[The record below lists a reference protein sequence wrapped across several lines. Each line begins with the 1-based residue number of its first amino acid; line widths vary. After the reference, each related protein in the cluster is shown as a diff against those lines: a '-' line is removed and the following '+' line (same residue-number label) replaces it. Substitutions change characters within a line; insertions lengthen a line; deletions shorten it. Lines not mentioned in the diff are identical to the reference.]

1 MDTSALLKAG
11 PLAGP
16 DAAALFD
23 LPRPAA
29 DCRIV
34 VAMSGGVDSSVVAAL
49 AHASGAEVIGI
60 TLQLY
65 DYGAAT
71 GRKGVCCAGDD
82 IRDAR
87 AVADRL
93 GIAHYV
99 FDHETAFREEVVEQ
113 FADEYL
119 AGRTPV
125 PCIRCNMGPKFTDLF
140 RMARELGADCLATG
154 HYVRRV
160 MTPDGPQLHRAFDP
174 ARDQS
179 YFLYGTTEAQLDYLR
194 FPLGGMPKP
203 QVRELAEAAGLRNA
217 AKPDSQDICFVPD
230 GDYAKIVT
238 KVRPEGAA
246 PGNIVH
252 AASGAVLGSHKGIV
266 HFTVGQ
272 RKGLEIGGQPEPL
285 YVIGLDAAAREVRVG
300 PKRMLAVHAAQLTE
314 TNRIG
319 PLGEEPLTAKVRSLA
334 RPVPVTL
341 EGEIGGGNG
350 VTIRFA
356 EPEFGVAP
364 GQAAVIY
371 AGDRVIGGGWIAS
384 TEKVAD

>member
-1 MDTSALLKAG
+1 METPALLDAG
-11 PLAGP
+11 PMTGP

-23 LPRPAA
+23 LPRAA
-29 DCRIV
+29 SACRIV

-71 GRKGVCCAGDD
+71 GRKGACCAGDD

-99 FDHETAFREEVVEQ
+99 FDHESAFREEVVEQ

-160 MTPDGPQLHRAFDP
+160 MTADGPQLHRAFDP

-203 QVRELAEAAGLRNA
+203 QVRDLAEAAGLRNA

-230 GDYAKIVT
+230 GNYAKIVT

-246 PGNIVH
+246 PGAIVH
-252 AASGAVLGSHKGIV
+252 AATGETLGQHKGIV

-285 YVIGLDAAAREVRVG
+285 YVIGLDAAAREVKVG
-300 PKRMLAVHAAQLTE
+300 PKRMLAVSAARLTE

-319 PLGEEPLTAKVRSLA
+319 PVPDMPLTAKVRSLA
-334 RPVPVTL
+334 KPVPVTL
-341 EGEIGGGNG
+341 EGSLGDGAA

-371 AGDRVIGGGWIAS
+371 AGERVIGGGWIDS
-384 TEKVAD
+384 TEKIEA

>member
-1 MDTSALLKAG
+1 MDTPTLLEAD

-23 LPRPAA
+23 LPRPASE
-29 DCRIV
+29 CRIV

-65 DYGAAT
+65 DYGTAT
-71 GRKGVCCAGDD
+71 GRKGACCAGDD

-99 FDHETAFREEVVEQ
+99 FDHETAFREDVVEQ

-160 MTPDGPQLHRAFDP
+160 MSADGPQLHRAFDP

-179 YFLYGTTEAQLDYLR
+179 YFLYGTTEAQLEYLR

-246 PGNIVH
+246 PGSIVH
-252 AASGAVLGSHKGIV
+252 AATGAVLGSHKGIV

-285 YVIGLDAAAREVRVG
+285 YVIGLDAAAREVKVG
-300 PKRMLAVHAAQLTE
+300 PKRMLAVNAARLIE

-319 PLGEEPLTAKVRSLA
+319 PLGDEPLTAKVRSLA
-334 RPVPVTL
+334 KPVPVTL
-341 EGEIGGGNG
+341 DGTPGDGAA

-356 EPEFGVAP
+356 APEFGVAP

-371 AGDRVIGGGWIAS
+371 AGERVIGGGWIDA
-384 TEKVAD
+384 TEKVTL

>member
-1 MDTSALLKAG
+1 MITPALLDAG
-11 PLAGP
+11 PLTGP

-23 LPRPAA
+23 LPRAAA

-49 AHASGAEVIGI
+49 AAASGAEVIGI

-71 GRKGVCCAGDD
+71 GRKGACCAGDD

-99 FDHETAFREEVVEQ
+99 FDHESTFREEVVEQ

-160 MTPDGPQLHRAFDP
+160 MTAQGPQLHRAFDP

-246 PGNIVH
+246 PGAIVH
-252 AASGAVLGSHKGIV
+252 AATGEPLGTHKGIV

-300 PKRMLAVHAAQLTE
+300 PKRMLAVNAARVTE

-319 PLGEEPLTAKVRSLA
+319 PLGDEPLTAKVRSLA
-334 RPVPVTL
+334 KPVPIVL
-341 EGEIGGGNG
+341 EGSLGDGGA

-356 EPEFGVAP
+356 APEYGVAP

-371 AGDRVIGGGWIAS
+371 AGERVIGGGWIDS
-384 TEKVAD
+384 TEKVPA

>member
-1 MDTSALLKAG
+1 MDTLTLLEAD

-23 LPRPAA
+23 LPRPASE
-29 DCRIV
+29 CRIV

-71 GRKGVCCAGDD
+71 GRKGACCAGDD

-99 FDHETAFREEVVEQ
+99 FDHETAFREDVVEQ

-160 MTPDGPQLHRAFDP
+160 MGADGPQLHRAFDP

-246 PGNIVH
+246 PGSIVH
-252 AASGAVLGSHKGIV
+252 AATGAVLGSHKGIV

-300 PKRMLAVHAAQLTE
+300 PKRMLAVNAARLIE

-319 PLGEEPLTAKVRSLA
+319 PLGDEPLTAKVRSLA
-334 RPVPVTL
+334 KPVPVTL
-341 EGEIGGGNG
+341 DGTPGDGAA

-356 EPEFGVAP
+356 APEYGVAP

-371 AGDRVIGGGWIAS
+371 AGERVIGGGWIDA
-384 TEKVAD
+384 TEKVTL

>member
-1 MDTSALLKAG
+1 MDETSIL
-11 PLAGP
+11 
-16 DAAALFD
+16 DASPSLGLDAESLFD
-23 LPRPAA
+23 LPKPASES
-29 DCRIV
+29 RIV

-49 AHASGAEVIGI
+49 AAQSGAEVIGI

-71 GRKGVCCAGDD
+71 GRKGACCAGDD

-93 GIAHYV
+93 GFAHYV
-99 FDHETAFREEVVEQ
+99 FDHESAFREDVVDQ

-160 MTPDGPQLHRAFDP
+160 EAAKDTASGPYLYRAVDP

-179 YFLYGTTEAQLDYLR
+179 YFLYATTQEQLDYIR
-194 FPLGGMPKP
+194 FPLGGLPKS

-230 GDYAKIVT
+230 GNYAKIVT
-238 KVRPEGAA
+238 KMRPEGGI
-246 PGNIVH
+246 PGAIVH
-252 AASGAVLGSHKGIV
+252 AATGETLGEHKGIV
-266 HFTVGQ
+266 HYTVGQ
-272 RKGLEIGGQPEPL
+272 RKGLDIGGQPEPL
-285 YVIGLDAAAREVRVG
+285 YVVGLDAAAREVR
-300 PKRMLAVHAAQLTE
+300 
-314 TNRIG
+314 
-319 PLGEEPLTAKVRSLA
+319 
-334 RPVPVTL
+334 
-341 EGEIGGGNG
+341 
-350 VTIRFA
+350 
-356 EPEFGVAP
+356 
-364 GQAAVIY
+364 
-371 AGDRVIGGGWIAS
+371 
-384 TEKVAD
+384 